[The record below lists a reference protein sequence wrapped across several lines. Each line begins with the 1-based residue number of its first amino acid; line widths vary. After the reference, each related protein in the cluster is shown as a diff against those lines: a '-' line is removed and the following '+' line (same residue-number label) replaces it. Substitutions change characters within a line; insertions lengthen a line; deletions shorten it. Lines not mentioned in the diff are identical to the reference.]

1 MSAVS
6 GFTEPAIKLL
16 EIATIIGRYGTLIA
30 LLIGTIGWW
39 GYGKNPQAMAR
50 FRGVAV
56 GGGAGYMAIVAIDV
70 IYDVLVFI
78 LGSKFLPAGWPYG
91 AVTGAHASNL
101 FQFATALSIVLH
113 SLGLVLFIIGVTWW
127 AFGSHDSSAESR
139 GRRGIVMGLTLIG
152 GSIGGNVINVFAWI
166 LL

>member
-1 MSAVS
+1 MSKVS
-6 GFTEPAIKLL
+6 EFTEPAIELL

-30 LLIGTIGWW
+30 LVIGIIGWW
-39 GYGKNPQAMAR
+39 GYAKSPRAMAR
-50 FRGVAV
+50 FRGMAV
-56 GGGAGYMAIVAIDV
+56 GGGAGYIAIVAIDV
-70 IYDVLVFI
+70 IYEVLVFI
-78 LGSKFLPAGWPYG
+78 LGSKFLPDGWPYG
-91 AVTGAHASNL
+91 AVTGVHESNL
-101 FQFATALSIVLH
+101 SQLATALSIVLH

-127 AFGSHDSSAESR
+127 AFGSRDSRAESR